1 MVSNAYSSLSDVSIL
16 VKIHPF
22 RFFINSKITTRM
34 DFISTLYETFSGQT
48 LGRPDKKHKKKL
60 RNNRTVS
67 VAKSPILM
75 SLKSPQKGKVAKKKS
90 TRPNLKSITNVSNN
104 KPVPP
109 NKKSRSSGSNNN
121 IISDE
126 NKKRTSAIQ
135 SAIERGEKSTLPSL
149 MRKIETKKRAILVQ
163 IEALE
168 KEVRTKKAEVV
179 EMEKELLLGASS
191 W

>member
-1 MVSNAYSSLSDVSIL
+1 
-16 VKIHPF
+16 
-22 RFFINSKITTRM
+22 M

-48 LGRPDKKHKKKL
+48 LGRPDKKHKRKL
-60 RNNRTVS
+60 RAQRGVS

-90 TRPNLKSITNVSNN
+90 TVRPNLKSITNTSNNN

-109 NKKSRSSGSNNN
+109 NKKSSSKNNN
-121 IISDE
+121 NTIDE
-126 NKKRTSAIQ
+126 KKRTSAIQ
-135 SAIERGEKSTLPSL
+135 SAIESGEKNTLPSL

-179 EMEKELLLGASS
+179 ELEKELLLGASS

>member
-1 MVSNAYSSLSDVSIL
+1 
-16 VKIHPF
+16 
-22 RFFINSKITTRM
+22 M

-48 LGRPDKKHKKKL
+48 LGRPDKKRKRKL
-60 RNNRTVS
+60 RAQRGVS

-90 TRPNLKSITNVSNN
+90 ARPNLKSITNTSNNNN

-109 NKKSRSSGSNNN
+109 NKKSSGKNNN
-121 IISDE
+121 NNTTDE
-126 NKKRTSAIQ
+126 KKRTSAIQ
-135 SAIERGEKSTLPSL
+135 SAIESGEKSTLPSL

-179 EMEKELLLGASS
+179 ELEKELLLGASS

>member
-1 MVSNAYSSLSDVSIL
+1 
-16 VKIHPF
+16 
-22 RFFINSKITTRM
+22 M

-48 LGRPDKKHKKKL
+48 LGRPDKKRKRKL
-60 RNNRTVS
+60 RAQRGVS

-90 TRPNLKSITNVSNN
+90 ARPNLKSITNTSNNN

-109 NKKSRSSGSNNN
+109 NKKSSGKNNN
-121 IISDE
+121 NTTTTDE
-126 NKKRTSAIQ
+126 KKRTSAIQ
-135 SAIERGEKSTLPSL
+135 SAIESGEKSTLPSL

-179 EMEKELLLGASS
+179 ELEKELLLGASS

>member
-1 MVSNAYSSLSDVSIL
+1 
-16 VKIHPF
+16 
-22 RFFINSKITTRM
+22 M

-48 LGRPDKKHKKKL
+48 LGRPDKKHKRKL
-60 RNNRTVS
+60 RAQRGVS

-90 TRPNLKSITNVSNN
+90 ARPNLKSITNTSNNN

-109 NKKSRSSGSNNN
+109 NKKSSSKNSNNT
-121 IISDE
+121 IDE
-126 NKKRTSAIQ
+126 KKRTSAIQ
-135 SAIERGEKSTLPSL
+135 SAIESGEKNTLPSL

-179 EMEKELLLGASS
+179 ELEKELLLGASS

>member
-1 MVSNAYSSLSDVSIL
+1 
-16 VKIHPF
+16 
-22 RFFINSKITTRM
+22 M

-48 LGRPDKKHKKKL
+48 LGRPDKKHKRKL
-60 RNNRTVS
+60 RAQRGVS

-90 TRPNLKSITNVSNN
+90 ARPNLKSITNTSNNN

-109 NKKSRSSGSNNN
+109 NKKSSGKNNN
-121 IISDE
+121 NNTTTDE
-126 NKKRTSAIQ
+126 KKRTSAIQ
-135 SAIERGEKSTLPSL
+135 SAIESGEKSTLPSL

-179 EMEKELLLGASS
+179 ELEKELLLGASS

>member
-1 MVSNAYSSLSDVSIL
+1 
-16 VKIHPF
+16 
-22 RFFINSKITTRM
+22 M

-48 LGRPDKKHKKKL
+48 LGRPDKKHKRKL
-60 RNNRTVS
+60 RAQHGVS

-90 TRPNLKSITNVSNN
+90 ARPNLKSITNTSNNNN

-109 NKKSRSSGSNNN
+109 NKKSSGKNNN
-121 IISDE
+121 NNTTDE
-126 NKKRTSAIQ
+126 KKRTSAIQ
-135 SAIERGEKSTLPSL
+135 SAIESGEKSTLPSL

-179 EMEKELLLGASS
+179 ELEKELLLGASS
-191 W
+191 G

>member
-1 MVSNAYSSLSDVSIL
+1 
-16 VKIHPF
+16 
-22 RFFINSKITTRM
+22 M

-48 LGRPDKKHKKKL
+48 LGRPDKKRKRKL
-60 RNNRTVS
+60 RAQRGVS

-90 TRPNLKSITNVSNN
+90 ARPNLKSITNTSNNNNN

-109 NKKSRSSGSNNN
+109 NKKSSGKNNN
-121 IISDE
+121 NNNNNNTDE
-126 NKKRTSAIQ
+126 KKRTSAIQ
-135 SAIERGEKSTLPSL
+135 SAIESGEKSTLPSL

-179 EMEKELLLGASS
+179 ELEKELLLGASS

>member
-1 MVSNAYSSLSDVSIL
+1 
-16 VKIHPF
+16 
-22 RFFINSKITTRM
+22 M

-48 LGRPDKKHKKKL
+48 LGRPDKKHKRKL
-60 RNNRTVS
+60 RTQRGVS

-90 TRPNLKSITNVSNN
+90 ARPNLKSITNTSNNNN

-109 NKKSRSSGSNNN
+109 NKKSSGKNNN
-121 IISDE
+121 NNTTDE
-126 NKKRTSAIQ
+126 KKRTSAIQ
-135 SAIERGEKSTLPSL
+135 SAIESGEKSTLPPL

-179 EMEKELLLGASS
+179 ELEKELLLGASS

>member
-1 MVSNAYSSLSDVSIL
+1 
-16 VKIHPF
+16 
-22 RFFINSKITTRM
+22 M

-60 RNNRTVS
+60 RTNRVSS

-90 TRPNLKSITNVSNN
+90 TRPNLKSITNTSNNN

-109 NKKSRSSGSNNN
+109 NKKSSGKNNN
-121 IISDE
+121 NNKNTIDE
-126 NKKRTSAIQ
+126 KKRTSAIQ
-135 SAIERGEKSTLPSL
+135 SAIESGEKSTLPSL

-179 EMEKELLLGASS
+179 ELEKELLLGASS

>member
-1 MVSNAYSSLSDVSIL
+1 
-16 VKIHPF
+16 
-22 RFFINSKITTRM
+22 M

-60 RNNRTVS
+60 RNQRGVS

-90 TRPNLKSITNVSNN
+90 ARPNLKSITNTSNNN

-109 NKKSRSSGSNNN
+109 NKKSSSKNNN
-121 IISDE
+121 NTIDE
-126 NKKRTSAIQ
+126 KKRTSAIQ
-135 SAIERGEKSTLPSL
+135 SAIESGEKSTLPSL

-179 EMEKELLLGASS
+179 ELEKELLLGASS

>member
-1 MVSNAYSSLSDVSIL
+1 
-16 VKIHPF
+16 
-22 RFFINSKITTRM
+22 M

-48 LGRPDKKHKKKL
+48 LGRPDKKHKRKL
-60 RNNRTVS
+60 RAQRGVS

-90 TRPNLKSITNVSNN
+90 ARPNLKSITNTSNNNNNNNNN

-109 NKKSRSSGSNNN
+109 NKKSSGKNNN
-121 IISDE
+121 NTTTDE
-126 NKKRTSAIQ
+126 KKRTSAIQ
-135 SAIERGEKSTLPSL
+135 SAIESGEKSTLPSL

-179 EMEKELLLGASS
+179 ELEKELLLGASS

>member
-1 MVSNAYSSLSDVSIL
+1 
-16 VKIHPF
+16 
-22 RFFINSKITTRM
+22 M

-48 LGRPDKKHKKKL
+48 LGRPDKKHKRKL
-60 RNNRTVS
+60 RTQRGVS

-90 TRPNLKSITNVSNN
+90 ARPNLKSITNTSNNNNNN

-109 NKKSRSSGSNNN
+109 NKKSSGKNNN
-121 IISDE
+121 NNNNTTDE
-126 NKKRTSAIQ
+126 KKRTSAIQ
-135 SAIERGEKSTLPSL
+135 SAIESGEKSTLPSL

-179 EMEKELLLGASS
+179 ELEKELLLGASS